1 MQEEKINIFK
11 NQVIENLIS
20 GNKKV
25 CMKITE
31 LFLSENYSIK
41 FIYENIFKSALYKI
55 GELWEMNKI
64 SVATEHLAS
73 AIVETIMSEL
83 YQDYIYKNK
92 TKKNV
97 VLGCVQNEYHQIG
110 VKMVSDIFETNGW
123 NTHFLGANVPTKEMI
138 TFAQNLKPDILALSV
153 SLYFHL
159 PEFEKM
165 VYSFRKEFPDTQ
177 IIVGG
182 QAFRSGS
189 ENIIKNYNNVFLL
202 SDLFSLETF
211 INKI

>member
-1 MQEEKINIFK
+1 
-11 NQVIENLIS
+11 
-20 GNKKV
+20 
-25 CMKITE
+25 
-31 LFLSENYSIK
+31 
-41 FIYENIFKSALYKI
+41 
-55 GELWEMNKI
+55 MNKI

-83 YQDYIYKNK
+83 YQDYIFKNK

-110 VKMVSDIFETNGW
+110 IKMVSDIFETNGW
-123 NTHFLGANVPTKEMI
+123 NAHFLGANVPTKEMI
-138 TFAQNLKPDILALSV
+138 TFAQNLKSDILALSV

-159 PEFEKM
+159 PELEKM
-165 VYSFRKEFPDTQ
+165 LLSFRKEFADAQ

-182 QAFRSGS
+182 QAFNYGS
-189 ENIIKNYNNVFLL
+189 ENIINNYNNVVFI

-211 INKI
+211 INKF